1 MASALNPHVG
11 SSSQI
16 WTVQAACVG
25 WPAEV
30 ANPPHVLD
38 QQAMR
43 KTPPILMVNSEH
55 DPSTG
60 YSGALSLKEQ
70 IPSAVLLTRDGDG
83 HTTYFLH
90 GDTSALIDEYLV
102 SGSVPVD
109 GIVTKS

>member
-1 MASALNPHVG
+1 
-11 SSSQI
+11 
-16 WTVQAACVG
+16 
-25 WPAEV
+25 
-30 ANPPHVLD
+30 
-38 QQAMR
+38 
-43 KTPPILMVNSEH
+43 MVNSEH

-102 SGSVPVD
+102 SVSVPVD
-109 GIVTKS
+109 GTVTKS